1 MFQKKKKPEPNT
13 PLLLKEKTKSEVLIS
28 HINKLRKEKQNKLN
42 KVEIKIIPNKR
53 WNWLKNKQ
61 TNKIPKIG
69 YLKVISQI

>member
-1 MFQKKKKPEPNT
+1 MITCGIQLKLVSKKKKPEPNT

-53 WNWLKNKQ
+53 
-61 TNKIPKIG
+61 
-69 YLKVISQI
+69 